1 MEITFS
7 LNGRNEKKPT
17 LVIYNLLRIC
27 LLLGCN
33 KPNCSENVP
42 KVIVFLRNGDF
53 YICLLISSQ
62 DAH

>member
-1 MEITFS
+1 M
-7 LNGRNEKKPT
+7 KKHT

-33 KPNCSENVP
+33 KSNCSENVP
-42 KVIVFLRNGDF
+42 KVIVFLGNGNF